1 MNAMYKKQKESQA
14 AASFSCYAAVQKR
27 CAGQLSSWTEGL
39 SRRTLLGLLV
49 LFVML
54 SGSFFLYT
62 VYLSFSAAGSSVS
75 HKTVTSKIKSVNS
88 K

>member
-1 MNAMYKKQKESQA
+1 MKAMYKKQKESEA
-14 AASFSCYAAVQKR
+14 VGSFSCYAAIQKR
-27 CAGQLSSWTEGL
+27 WAGQLSRWTEGL

-49 LFVML
+49 LFVVL

-62 VYLSFSAAGSSVS
+62 VYISFSAAGSSVG
-75 HKTVTSKIKSVNS
+75 HKTVISKIKSVNS